1 MTEDKIHRTNET
13 PLLEHVFSYP
23 KPNPPDDASL
33 IFMLVLTLPFLGNF
47 ENLPVF
53 SWSFVFTSAA
63 LILLLYNWYKQR
75 RKYIIALLEYR
86 GASAQSWSKYFAQTE
101 KEGVPDYHS
110 LLDPIDPDGIFL
122 LETARQGK
130 NNHAIYARQCKEKID
145 IFKAKKWMLNA
156 PILIEEKHQRE
167 QQKLRER
174 QNREKIKT
182 LKVGDKVR
190 LLEEQDVVLS
200 GIITSVN
207 QNCDGIDVLWTEGS
221 SRFIHWSEIDEY
233 AFSNNQ

>member
-1 MTEDKIHRTNET
+1 
-13 PLLEHVFSYP
+13 
-23 KPNPPDDASL
+23 
-33 IFMLVLTLPFLGNF
+33 
-47 ENLPVF
+47 
-53 SWSFVFTSAA
+53 
-63 LILLLYNWYKQR
+63 
-75 RKYIIALLEYR
+75 
-86 GASAQSWSKYFAQTE
+86 
-101 KEGVPDYHS
+101 
-110 LLDPIDPDGIFL
+110 
-122 LETARQGK
+122 
-130 NNHAIYARQCKEKID
+130 
-145 IFKAKKWMLNA
+145 MLNE

-190 LLEEQDVVLS
+190 LLEEQEVVLS